1 VREKIS
7 PGILFI
13 RAAGM
18 TTLAVLDKELEKQ
31 LRQIEQLETE
41 LFFKRLWLAGLKSA
55 KDALL
60 RELVVSDKE
69 VEQGGEKAT

>member
-1 VREKIS
+1 
-7 PGILFI
+7 
-13 RAAGM
+13 M